1 MVLSVLIPLPSMGS
15 GDRRVPM
22 VHRDDPNHGP
32 KALEDDDEVGEGSEG
47 PRCPPGSVPQSGC
60 TNW

>member
-1 MVLSVLIPLPSMGS
+1 MLSELIPTPGTGS
-15 GDRRVPM
+15 GDRRVPT

-32 KALEDDDEVGEGSEG
+32 KALEDDDEVVEGSESP
-47 PRCPPGSVPQSGC
+47 PRPRGSVPQSGC

>member
-1 MVLSVLIPLPSMGS
+1 MVLSVLIPLPSIGS

-47 PRCPPGSVPQSGC
+47 P
-60 TNW
+60 